1 MVPLVYDLGP
11 PIGADHTHSFN
22 CTMAAF
28 AVLCCLLAALVS
40 FTCAVDC
47 PASRL
52 HLSEPPYDN
61 YFLSDCVTSAHV
73 IVTSPD
79 ASTNNSNAKP
89 RLLVAWPAGNSG
101 VAAYFEAENKG
112 ALGLRLEN
120 STSDGQTL
128 ATVDE
133 PATDGAK
140 NENPRV
146 GVKGLIHFDT
156 PALLTLPILGSIR
169 SIRDY
174 SEGGGILSPDVQNAV
189 VTEKFDSDGG
199 QFYRTWFDGV
209 TTTWIDF
216 KPTSGAEAVRIIEG
230 DKWM

>member
-1 MVPLVYDLGP
+1 
-11 PIGADHTHSFN
+11 
-22 CTMAAF
+22 MATF
-28 AVLCCLLAALVS
+28 LMFWYLLAAS
-40 FTCAVDC
+40 FGLTLAADC

-52 HLSEPPYDN
+52 HLSEAPYEN
-61 YFLSDCVTSAHV
+61 YFLSDCITSSHV

-79 ASTNNSNAKP
+79 ANTDNSNAKP

-101 VAAYFEAENKG
+101 AAAYFEAENNG
-112 ALGLRLEN
+112 TLGLQLEN
-120 STSDGQTL
+120 STSYGEILD
-128 ATVDE
+128 TVNE
-133 PATDGAK
+133 PPADGAE

-189 VTEKFDSDGG
+189 KTEKFGSDGG
-199 QFYRTWFDGV
+199 QFSRTWFDGV

-216 KPTSGAEAVRIIEG
+216 TPTSGAEAVRIVTG